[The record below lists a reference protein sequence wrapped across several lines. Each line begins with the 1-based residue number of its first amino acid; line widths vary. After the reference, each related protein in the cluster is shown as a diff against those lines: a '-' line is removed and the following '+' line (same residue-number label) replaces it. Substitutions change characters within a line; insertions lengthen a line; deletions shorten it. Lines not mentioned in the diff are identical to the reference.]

1 MRRKKSVPR
10 RDARGLSD
18 SVQIAILVP
27 LLTLLLFGV
36 IDFALLMHAQSA
48 ANEAARAGAEAQALL
63 NAEPDVGSKVAT
75 DIGEDAGLK
84 NISISTIKADG
95 LVTVKIEAD
104 APIPFP
110 KDVKVQAQYSMPI
123 EGS

>member
-18 SVQIAILVP
+18 SVQIAVLIP
-27 LLTLLLFGV
+27 LLTLLLFGL

-63 NAEPDVGSKVAT
+63 NADPGIGRKVAT

-84 NISISTIKADG
+84 NISVSTTEANG
-95 LVTVKIEAD
+95 LVTVKIEAI

-110 KDVKVQAQYSMPI
+110 NEMKIQAQSSMPL